1 MIFWVK
7 FAGEVSSVWNCHAV
21 VYTKR
26 SSSGDGCSWL
36 ATSFVFWL
44 ESICAPQIGRSSIYV
59 FPTSFPCSMKERPA
73 HNQLILLLFVCLIQF
88 RIIKFYYYHLK
99 DVLLI

>member
-1 MIFWVK
+1 MLERLVLCETAMQLCIQKDPVL
-7 FAGEVSSVWNCHAV
+7 
-21 VYTKR
+21 
-26 SSSGDGCSWL
+26 GDGCSRL

-88 RIIKFYYYHLK
+88 RIIKFYYYHIK